1 MPVAKSGRLPS
12 GDYTLKAHRSYLFV
26 PGDRPERFDKAC
38 STDAEVVILDLEDA
52 VAPENKGSAR
62 QMVAKWLAQPRSAP
76 IMVRLNGVDTEWLDE
91 DLASLRHAQLVGV
104 MLPKT
109 SSPKDIEYVAQRL
122 GQAPVIALI
131 ETAEGLMRAYDI
143 ARHERVLRLAF
154 GSIDFQ
160 LETGIQ
166 NDREALLYAR
176 SQLVIHSR
184 AAGVLPPVD
193 GVCTST
199 NDAAL
204 VLDESRYARALGFT
218 AKLCIHPSQ
227 IAPVHQGFAP
237 TMEELEWA
245 QEILKAAQIAG
256 TGAIRYQGKMVDLP
270 VIERARQIVEQR
282 SR

>member
-1 MPVAKSGRLPS
+1 MKP
-12 GDYTLKAHRSYLFV
+12 HRSYLFV

-38 STDAEVVILDLEDA
+38 ATDADVVILDLEDA
-52 VAPENKGSAR
+52 VPPENKDSAR
-62 QMVAKWLAQPRSAP
+62 RMVAEWLALPRSVP

-91 DLASLRHAQLVGV
+91 DLAALRQAQLVGV
-104 MLPKT
+104 MIPKV
-109 SSPKDIEYVAQRL
+109 SGPEDVDYVAQRL
-122 GQAPVIALI
+122 EQVPVIALI

-160 LETGIQ
+160 VETGIQ
-166 NDREALLYAR
+166 GDREALLFSR

-184 AAGVLPPVD
+184 AAGVLPPID

-204 VLDESRYARALGFT
+204 VLEECRYARALGFA

-227 IAPVHQGFAP
+227 IAAVHQGFAP
-237 TMEELEWA
+237 SVEELEWA
-245 QEILKAAQIAG
+245 QGVLEAVRAAG
-256 TGAIRYQGKMVDLP
+256 TGAIRYQGKMIDLP
-270 VIERARQIVEQR
+270 VIERARQIVEQANR
-282 SR
+282 